1 MTDDPSRRGCV
12 IVTIRADRDQ
22 LALLTPDGAVAVE
35 ITPLSSTRSRV
46 VVRAP
51 LTIRVERRKTSK
63 PEATP

>member
-1 MTDDPSRRGCV
+1 MTDDSSRRGCV
-12 IVTIRADRDQ
+12 IVTVRADRER
-22 LALLTPDGAVAVE
+22 LALVTSDGEVAVE

-51 LTIRVERRKTSK
+51 LTIRVERRKNEK